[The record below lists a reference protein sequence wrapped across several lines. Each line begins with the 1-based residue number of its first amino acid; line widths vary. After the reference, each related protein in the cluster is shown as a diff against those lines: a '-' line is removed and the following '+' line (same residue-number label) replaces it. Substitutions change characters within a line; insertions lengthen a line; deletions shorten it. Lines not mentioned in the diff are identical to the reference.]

1 MPLKIYS
8 YLCSAHNRSS
18 SCLGR
23 TSCSNRRK
31 SQMVLIDLNK
41 CWSEHWSRMKETHLI
56 MRAAL
61 FSSSLNFLFWL
72 KQVYY
77 LPNYLGS
84 FVKATA
90 TRREEITYILSKF
103 MRTMFTEPL
112 QNNRFSLSFVFG
124 NQTFWHFL
132 FRDWTP
138 FSELLFVCTT
148 TLSGLTLKCPPH
160 IHHTGEEYLANLF
173 CNKRRIWNKICL
185 LEIVTLHNIWC
196 QIIFS
201 P

>member
-8 YLCSAHNRSS
+8 HLCSPHNRSS

-23 TSCSNRRK
+23 TSCSNRQK

-56 MRAAL
+56 MRANL
-61 FSSSLNFLFWL
+61 FSKILEFPFWL

-77 LPNYLGS
+77 LPNYLAS

-124 NQTFWHFL
+124 AQTFWHFL
-132 FRDWTP
+132 FP
-138 FSELLFVCTT
+138 ASELHFGSFFLYVPRHTARIDT
-148 TLSGLTLKCPPH
+148 EMSSH
-160 IHHTGEEYLANLF
+160 RHHAGAEYLVIL
-173 CNKRRIWNKICL
+173 
-185 LEIVTLHNIWC
+185 
-196 QIIFS
+196 
-201 P
+201 